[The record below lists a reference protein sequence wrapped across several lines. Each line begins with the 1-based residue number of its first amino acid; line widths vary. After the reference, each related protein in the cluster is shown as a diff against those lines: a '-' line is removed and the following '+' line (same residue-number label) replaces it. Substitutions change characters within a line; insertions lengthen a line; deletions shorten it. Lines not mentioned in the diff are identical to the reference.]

1 MNLITRP
8 TRIWGLTGGV
18 ASGKSTVAKFFSE
31 FGFPVIDADS
41 VSRELSR
48 EGGEAHELII
58 KRLGTADRAA
68 LRELI
73 FRDAKKREE
82 LEAILHPLIARE
94 SRKRMDEHS
103 KAGAKLII
111 YEASLLVE
119 TGRYKDFEGLIVV
132 DSPRDVRKNRLI
144 LRNSFSENL
153 ADQIINA
160 QAQDQ
165 VRLDAASRVFE
176 NNSSL
181 EDLRQKVRQFLV
193 AEQLF
198 PN

>member
-1 MNLITRP
+1 MTDQP
-8 TRIWGLTGGV
+8 KSTQIWGLTGGI

-48 EGGEAHELII
+48 AGGEAHALIV

-73 FRDAKKREE
+73 FKDPSKRAE
-82 LEAILHPLIARE
+82 LEAILHPLISRE
-94 SRKRMDEHS
+94 SRKRMDEHTR
-103 KAGAKLII
+103 AGAKLII

-119 TGRYKDFEGLIVV
+119 TGRYLDFDGLIVV
-132 DSPRDVRKNRLI
+132 DSPREVRKNRLI
-144 LRNSFSENL
+144 LRNAFSENL

-165 VRLDAASRVFE
+165 DRLAAATVVFQ
-176 NNSSL
+176 NNSSV
-181 EDLRQKVRQFLV
+181 EELREKVRQFLV
-193 AEQLF
+193 AEQLI

>member
-1 MNLITRP
+1 MTDLPKLTQ
-8 TRIWGLTGGV
+8 IWGLTGGI

-48 EGGEAHELII
+48 VGGEARALIV

-73 FRDAKKREE
+73 FKDPSKRAE
-82 LEAILHPLIARE
+82 LEAILHPLIFRE
-94 SRKRMDEHS
+94 SRKRMDEHTR
-103 KAGAKLII
+103 AGAKLII

-119 TGRYKDFEGLIVV
+119 TGRYLDFDGLIVV
-132 DSPRDVRKNRLI
+132 DSPREVRKNRLI

-160 QAQDQ
+160 QAQDET
-165 VRLDAASRVFE
+165 RLEAATVVFE
-176 NNSSL
+176 NNSSP
-181 EDLRQKVRQFLV
+181 EDLREKVRQFLV
-193 AEQLF
+193 AEQLIT
-198 PN
+198 N

>member
-73 FRDAKKREE
+73 FRD
-82 LEAILHPLIARE
+82 AILHPLIARE

-193 AEQLF
+193 AEQLI

>member
-1 MNLITRP
+1 MTDA
-8 TRIWGLTGGV
+8 TKSAQIWGLTGGI

-48 EGGEAHELII
+48 EGGEAHDLIV

-73 FRDAKKREE
+73 FKDPSRREE
-82 LEAILHPLIARE
+82 LEAILHPLIFRE

-119 TGRYKDFEGLIVV
+119 TGRYQDFDGLIVV

-144 LRNSFSENL
+144 LRNAFSENL

-160 QAQDQ
+160 QVQDD
-165 VRLDAASRVFE
+165 VRIAAASVVFK

-181 EDLRQKVRQFLV
+181 EELREKVRQFLV
-193 AEQLF
+193 AEQLI

>member
-1 MNLITRP
+1 MNLNTP
-8 TRIWGLTGGV
+8 TKIWGLTGGI
-18 ASGKSTVAKFFSE
+18 ASGKSSVAKFFSE

-48 EGGEAHELII
+48 EGGEAHDLIV
-58 KRLGTADRAA
+58 KHFGTADRAA
-68 LRELI
+68 LRELV
-73 FRDAKKREE
+73 FKDPLKRVE

-94 SRKRMDEHS
+94 STKRMDEHA

-119 TGRYKDFEGLIVV
+119 TRRYKDFDGLIVV
-132 DSPRDVRKNRLI
+132 DSPRDVRKKRLI
-144 LRNSFSENL
+144 SRNAFSEKL

-165 VRLDAASRVFE
+165 ARLAAANVVFE

-181 EDLRQKVRQFLV
+181 EELREKVRQFLV
-193 AEQLF
+193 AELLI